1 MKGWDDSQSWP
12 WVFDA
17 CWEASWAGS
26 ASIISRG
33 RTKVQHEGSRSHPQ
47 DSTGRHC
54 PVGKVL
60 IQHEA
65 NPIVQFFAAETLS
78 DSPNNR
84 KARYFSLPKKNFD
97 SVSSVW
103 MDAFVLLKPFTVFRV
118 YVDAN
123 ILIQHMGIFSP
134 EQ

>member
-1 MKGWDDSQSWP
+1 M
-12 WVFDA
+12 A
-17 CWEASWAGS
+17 ASLGPGFLMPAGKRAGQVQHLS
-26 ASIISRG
+26 SHEEG
-33 RTKVQHEGSRSHPQ
+33 QHEGSRSHPQ